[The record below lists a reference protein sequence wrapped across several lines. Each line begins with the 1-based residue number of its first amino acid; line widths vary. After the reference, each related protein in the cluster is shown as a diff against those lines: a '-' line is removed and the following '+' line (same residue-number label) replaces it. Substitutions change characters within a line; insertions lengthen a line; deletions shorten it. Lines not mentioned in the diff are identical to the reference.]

1 MRAAWQ
7 LQPVRC
13 GLGRRSHWRDRVT
26 AIALNGADTE
36 GIRNASSSPKLEN
49 VTVSAISASGGTH
62 FGIYNA
68 TTGGS
73 FVVRVTNSQIA
84 GSFYTINTIPSY
96 TTIVVASQLSGG
108 PVGGGGSVTCV
119 GVYDEYFVAL
129 GYTTC
134 P

>member
-1 MRAAWQ
+1 M
-7 LQPVRC
+7 
-13 GLGRRSHWRDRVT
+13 
-26 AIALNGADTE
+26 NGADTE

-49 VTVSAISASGGTH
+49 VTVSAISASGGTD

-68 TTGGS
+68 TTGES

-84 GSFYTINTIPSY
+84 GSFYTNTIPAY

-108 PVGGGGSVTCV
+108 VVGGGGSVTCI
-119 GVYDEYFVAL
+119 GVYEEYFVAL